1 MERKGFIGKIK
12 WLTEPLND
20 YCIECLSL
28 IKAMFAVRIVESIAL
43 LATDYD
49 AMISVNNLI
58 GFAVDV
64 AYIGWI
70 IAAFFIIH
78 LIISRFSQ
86 KAANITTRII
96 FAAYLCTSML
106 LAGYFASTHIPL
118 DSIITAYSPRE
129 LFVTIKANSPYNIPI
144 VIAIVI
150 AAITFAAI
158 PREKISMPAWAKITM
173 MVIFIGCA
181 FFPGLDKE
189 KFRYDK
195 EYYII
200 ESKTVYLYNSLRN
213 GESIIE
219 FTDSELKEMSEEF
232 ASYFPEYQFID
243 YHYPFLHKDNT
254 ADVLS
259 PYFEK
264 SDTKPNIAIIIVE
277 GLCKYI
283 SGKNST
289 VTSATPFLDSLSEHA
304 LVWENC
310 LSTSERTFGVLP
322 SVLGAL
328 PFGEKGFLSYRRDAP
343 NCNTLASILHDN
355 GYKNTFFYGGWYGF
369 DSMDIFAENN
379 SMETYYDKPEFENV
393 EARTQWG
400 LCDEYLLIHSLDNVK
415 ESADTPRLDVYLT
428 LSTHDPFDYPDRERL
443 TSIYDAK
450 QCGQPDKLKVKKY
463 ISSYASFLYT
473 DNCLRKFLEKYKECE
488 SYSNTIFIITG
499 DHKFIP
505 SNDMYIVPGSEN
517 PIENFR
523 VPLIIW
529 SPMLKSAQS
538 FQALATHRDITP
550 TLLAYIKN
558 NHGACIP
565 ENESWLNAGLDTSK
579 NFESHAFSP
588 HYNAGRNCSGLTYK
602 LNYITDDGIFLF
614 DTTENKLTI
623 KPTTND
629 IKLSK
634 LPQLYKKL
642 ENYIM
647 NNNALMKR

>member
-1 MERKGFIGKIK
+1 MQDNMERKGFTGKIK

-70 IAAFFIIH
+70 VAAFFIIH
-78 LIISRFSQ
+78 LIISQFSQ

-118 DSIITAYSPRE
+118 DSIIAAYSPRE

-158 PREKISMPAWAKITM
+158 PRKKVSMPAWAKITM

-289 VTSATPFLDSLSEHA
+289 ATSATPFLDSLSDHA

-322 SVLGAL
+322 SILGAL
-328 PFGEKGFLSYRRDAP
+328 PFGEKGFLSYRHDAP
-343 NCNTLASILHDN
+343 TYNTLATILHDN

-369 DSMDIFAENN
+369 DSMDIFAEGN
-379 SMETYYDKPEFENV
+379 SMEMYYDKPEFQTIEG
-393 EARTQWG
+393 RCKWG
-400 LCDEYLLIHSLDNVK
+400 LPDGFLLSHSLDEVK
-415 ESADTPRLDVYLT
+415 KSACEPRLDVYLT
-428 LSTHDPFDYPDRERL
+428 LSTHDPFDYPDKE
-443 TSIYDAK
+443 IYTRQYNEMQSESTEK
-450 QCGQPDKLKVKKY
+450 QQIKKL
-463 ISSYASFLYT
+463 IDEYASFVYT
-473 DNCLRKFLEKYKECE
+473 DNCLRSFFDGYRECE
-488 SYSNTIFIITG
+488 SYNNTIFIITG
-499 DHKFIP
+499 DHRFVATDSKN
-505 SNDMYIVPGSEN
+505 S
-517 PIENFR
+517 IENFR

-529 SPMLKSAQS
+529 SPMLKSAQN
-538 FQALATHRDITP
+538 FPAIATHRDIAP
-550 TLLAYIKN
+550 TLLSLLANSYHIN
-558 NHGACIP
+558 IP
-565 ENESWLNAGLDTSK
+565 QNEAWLNTGLDTCT
-579 NFESHAFSP
+579 NFEANTFSP
-588 HYNAGRNCSGLTYK
+588 HYNANRDLHGFTYK
-602 LNYITDDGIFLF
+602 QYYITEEGLFKF
-614 DTTENKLTI
+614 DTTGNKLSI
-623 KPTTND
+623 KPYTND
-629 IKLSK
+629 SSLSK
-634 LPQLYKKL
+634 FLQLYKRL

-647 NNNALMKR
+647 NNNALTKR